1 MTETT
6 AKTPVERLNEAVT
19 QNPLDFNSWVQ
30 LLALAESETSLPRET
45 VESTY
50 ERFLV
55 EFPLCFGYWNK
66 YAQYELN
73 LGKAADADTPPRV
86 DPADAV
92 ATARAIFERG
102 VRAARHSIHM
112 WQKYCEFLINTARVP
127 VDEARA
133 ALEGAVA
140 ACANEPAAGPLWDMY
155 IQLETIQNDMFRLN
169 QVFKR
174 VLQQPLSNL
183 EEFWDKYNHFVLAQQ
198 LNVLATPEE
207 LAAIGAEEEMDE
219 GLLRV
224 KIVNSVETIK
234 NKTAEA
240 ISKRQSFEARIDRN
254 YFHVTPV
261 TADSLSNWHSYLD
274 YEEIVGDKMR
284 CELLYERCLISCANY
299 EQMWVRYAQWKER
312 VDGFDAANAVFQR
325 AVTIFLKRRA
335 SIYLEYATFLEAHG
349 KFSEAR
355 ATYMRVLDEL
365 APQLGEAYIRYANFE
380 RRQGKTDVVK
390 AWYER
395 ALERL
400 EAQPAVFGFVAVSYA
415 TFTHRNIGDTDA
427 TRAIYQR
434 TTSKV
439 TGSIVLW
446 LSYIH
451 FEISLGGADMVSR
464 VESIFTAALAEIT
477 DLSNDE
483 KNDLWLQ
490 FGEFMETYTDD
501 ITRTYSQGYTAV
513 QPSTTAA
520 ASTATSSAAYDQYQQ
535 YAAYYQ
541 QQQQQ

>member
-1 MTETT
+1 
-6 AKTPVERLNEAVT
+6 
-19 QNPLDFNSWVQ
+19 
-30 LLALAESETSLPRET
+30 
-45 VESTY
+45 
-50 ERFLV
+50 
-55 EFPLCFGYWNK
+55 
-66 YAQYELN
+66 
-73 LGKAADADTPPRV
+73 
-86 DPADAV
+86 
-92 ATARAIFERG
+92 
-102 VRAARHSIHM
+102 M
-112 WQKYCEFLINTARVP
+112 WQKYCEFLINTARAP

-207 LAAIGAEEEMDE
+207 LAAMGAEEEMDE

-224 KIVNSVETIK
+224 KIVNAVEAIK

-261 TADSLSNWHSYLD
+261 TADALSNWHSYLD
-274 YEEIVGDKMR
+274 YEEIVGDKAR
-284 CELLYERCLISCANY
+284 CGLLYERCLISCANY
-299 EQMWVRYAQWKER
+299 EQMWVRYAHWRER

-325 AVTIFLKRRA
+325 AVTVFLKRRA
-335 SIYLEYATFLEAHG
+335 SVYLEYASFLEANG
-349 KFSEAR
+349 KFAEAR
-355 ATYMRVLDEL
+355 AMYMKVLNEL
-365 APQLGEAYIRYANFE
+365 APQLGEAYVRYANFE
-380 RRQGKTDVVK
+380 RRQGKNDV
-390 AWYER
+390 ARTWFER
-395 ALERL
+395 ALEQL
-400 EAQPAVFGFVAVSYA
+400 EAQPAVFGYLAVSYA
-415 TFTHRNIGDTDA
+415 TFTHRYIGDVA
-427 TRAIYQR
+427 AARAIYER

-451 FEISLGGADMVSR
+451 FEIGVGGTDMVNR
-464 VESIFTAALAEIT
+464 VEIT

-490 FGEFMETYTDD
+490 YGEFMETYTDNIARVRAVAEKEVTWRRKNGFSRERALKILSIERGAPGSND
-501 ITRTYSQGYTAV
+501 GEVGSKRARQEEASNGNSTATASASASAYAQYYQHPQAYTTQGYTAA
-513 QPSTTAA
+513 QPTSAVVA
-520 ASTATSSAAYDQYQQ
+520 PTATASAGYDQYQQ

-541 QQQQQ
+541 QQQQQQQ